1 MVRDILDGVE
11 DVHFAELTS
20 TDVVRHRLVGD
31 IVDAYARY
39 DAEVVQAAAP
49 RSAAGGR
56 RDGAARGRRR

>member
-1 MVRDILDGVE
+1 VE

-39 DAEVVQAAAP
+39 DEQVMHAAP
-49 RSAAGGR
+49 RPNTRGGR
-56 RDGAARGRRR
+56 RR